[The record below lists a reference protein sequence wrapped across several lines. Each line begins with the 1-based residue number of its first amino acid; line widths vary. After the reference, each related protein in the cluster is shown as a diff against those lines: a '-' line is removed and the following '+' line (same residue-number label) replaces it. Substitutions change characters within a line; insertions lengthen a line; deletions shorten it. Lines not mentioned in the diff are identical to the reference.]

1 MKIFLLIIIFSTSFT
16 FAQETYKQAD
26 MQTGRR
32 TGCYG
37 SGACVFTS
45 SGNDAISKD
54 IYAARFDN
62 KTNQLTIRINPVN
75 LSEKDKIAI
84 FGKSINPEVPLK
96 YTFVMQ
102 EDLPLDIATI
112 KSLGGSSFNLAIP
125 VGNYPITEKNGLFFI
140 QIELKGL

>member
-1 MKIFLLIIIFSTSFT
+1 MRKLFYIIFITTSFT
-16 FAQETYKQAD
+16 LAQETYKQAD

-45 SGNDAISKD
+45 SGDVAMNKD
-54 IYAARFDN
+54 VYAARFDN

-75 LSEKDKIAI
+75 LSEKDEIAI
-84 FGKSINPEVPLK
+84 FGKSINPEVPLN

-102 EDLPLDIATI
+102 EELPLDRATI